1 MQSLRADLV
10 YSLSPGQWASESFGL
25 NLYPWQKGALQNPS
39 RQSIWLIHRQGG
51 KSSCAGLKALH
62 KAIYDPGLILLV
74 SRAERQ
80 SQELFKKVIGYYDR
94 LDTKP
99 SLVEDKELSC
109 TMDNGARI
117 VSLPGVEDTVRCF
130 SAPKLIIEDEA
141 SRCPDS
147 LYKALRPMLI
157 TSHGELLLISTPR
170 GKRGHFHQIW
180 TSDDPNWQKIKVVA
194 TECPN
199 ISAEDL
205 EQELIELGEWWYRQE
220 YFCEFVDAE
229 DQFFSSAMIEKCL
242 VDGIEE
248 IEI

>member
-1 MQSLRADLV
+1 MLEAVYQLDPVLWAKENFRLDL
-10 YSLSPGQWASESFGL
+10 YE
-25 NLYPWQKGALQNPS
+25 WQIGALRSPV

-51 KSSCAGLKALH
+51 KSSCAALKSLH
-62 KAIYDPGLILLV
+62 KAIYNPGLILLV

-80 SQELFKKVIGYYDR
+80 SQELFKKVMEYYDQ

-109 TMDNGARI
+109 SMDNGSRI

-157 TSHGELLLISTPR
+157 TSRGELLLISTPR
-170 GKRGHFHQIW
+170 GKRGHFYQTW
-180 TSDDPNWQKIKVVA
+180 MSDDPAWQKIKVTA
-194 TECPN
+194 DQCPR
-199 ISAEDL
+199 ISADDL
-205 EQELIELGEWWYRQE
+205 EQERMELGDWWYRQE
-220 YFCEFVDAE
+220 YFCEFVDSE
-229 DQFFSSAMIEKCL
+229 DQFFSSELIEKCL